1 MTKVKQYL
9 LLILLGMAGGTIYDF
24 PYIKYIFY
32 NQMLSSM
39 HINNTQLGILT
50 SIYGI
55 GCLILYIPGGILA
68 DKMRSKNALVISLFG
83 TAALAVVFGMTLN
96 FVVAIIV
103 WILLALSSAFIFW
116 SAIIKAIRLVGGE
129 ENGGKMYGIYY
140 AANGLSAAILNF
152 LALAV
157 YGKVGNGKFG
167 MAAASITMAL
177 VIGIIAI
184 LLVIFL
190 PNQDAQIGDQDN
202 SPKLK
207 DFKQVVFNPSVWVIA
222 VVFFMTYGLFSGV
235 SYLTP
240 YLADVVGVS
249 NQTSSM
255 LGIVR
260 NYVFLLLAP
269 VSGIIADR
277 FFHSTLRWFT
287 VGYVILA
294 VSLIVIALS
303 TALPMGVII
312 ILSLIPGI
320 MALGLY
326 GIQFSIIGE
335 SKIPLSLM
343 GATTGFVSL
352 IGYLPDMVMPTVF
365 GRILDSQKN
374 HGYST
379 VFLILAAFALVASLG
394 SVVIYKLNQSREKK
408 SSLLAAKEGI
418 DEWKLWLRTLP
429 NHLIEI

>member
-1 MTKVKQYL
+1 
-9 LLILLGMAGGTIYDF
+9 
-24 PYIKYIFY
+24 
-32 NQMLSSM
+32 
-39 HINNTQLGILT
+39 
-50 SIYGI
+50 
-55 GCLILYIPGGILA
+55 
-68 DKMRSKNALVISLFG
+68 
-83 TAALAVVFGMTLN
+83 
-96 FVVAIIV
+96 
-103 WILLALSSAFIFW
+103 
-116 SAIIKAIRLVGGE
+116 
-129 ENGGKMYGIYY
+129 
-140 AANGLSAAILNF
+140 
-152 LALAV
+152 
-157 YGKVGNGKFG
+157 

-418 DEWKLWLRTLP
+418 DE
-429 NHLIEI
+429 

>member
-418 DEWKLWLRTLP
+418 DE
-429 NHLIEI
+429 